1 MKNHLGEGPHYESST
16 GVLRWVDIIR
26 KEIHTVNVE
35 EGPKSHKVVQFE
47 DPIGYVS
54 APQAR
59 GNIVTLLNGLLV
71 LLPI

>member
-1 MKNHLGEGPHYESST
+1 MKNHLGEGPHYEFST

-26 KEIHTVNVE
+26 KEIHTVTIE
-35 EGPKSHKVVQFE
+35 EGPKSHKVVEFE
-47 DPIGYVS
+47 DPIGYVF

-59 GNIVTLLNGLLV
+59 GDIITLLNGLLV